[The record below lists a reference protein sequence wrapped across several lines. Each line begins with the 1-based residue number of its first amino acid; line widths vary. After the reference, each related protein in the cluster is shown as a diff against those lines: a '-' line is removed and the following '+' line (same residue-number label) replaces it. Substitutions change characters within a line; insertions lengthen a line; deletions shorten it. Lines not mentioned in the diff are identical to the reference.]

1 VCGPLHAVRVRQR
14 SGFQR
19 QVISHD
25 QRPAVGV
32 QAGLHAV
39 RRLAAG
45 ARERRG
51 AGRISLRPRRPRY
64 FRGAAEERLPRQAR
78 VLAELL
84 RAFPFSARDII
95 VSMSRVVRR
104 VVSASLLLFAYVA
117 AACTTAP
124 ASPTTTAPFSQS
136 DLKIGTGDAAVVIGN
151 LLSVNYTGWL
161 YDATKTDLK
170 GGVFDSSIGR
180 QAFTFTIGSGQVIK
194 GWDRGIIGMKVGG

>member
-1 VCGPLHAVRVRQR
+1 
-14 SGFQR
+14 
-19 QVISHD
+19 
-25 QRPAVGV
+25 
-32 QAGLHAV
+32 
-39 RRLAAG
+39 
-45 ARERRG
+45 
-51 AGRISLRPRRPRY
+51 
-64 FRGAAEERLPRQAR
+64 
-78 VLAELL
+78 
-84 RAFPFSARDII
+84 
-95 VSMSRVVRR
+95 MSRVVRR

-194 GWDRGIIGMKVGG
+194 GWDRGIIGMKVGGVRQLVIPPSLAYGDSRSGAIPPNATLIFEIELLSIQ